1 MSIFSAPS
9 VRSIGKESEGG
20 PGVESSGVSASV
32 SLSLYLCPRH
42 WVDVVATWRVLGVHQ
57 HATDDVPSPSAYPLD
72 SLSLAKTLDSSKERL
87 RDQVAVGLGLE
98 DDVPGTEEGE
108 QCGGSPG
115 SSSYTYGKLRL
126 EVADGEVLPIV
137 VTVKRKKE
145 SGERGNKGR
154 KAHTANTAPHL
165 PSCLSKL

>member
-1 MSIFSAPS
+1 MFFYSPFPFSS
-9 VRSIGKESEGG
+9 CSLRFFSGEWGG
-20 PGVESSGVSASV
+20 E
-32 SLSLYLCPRH
+32 
-42 WVDVVATWRVLGVHQ
+42 
-57 HATDDVPSPSAYPLD
+57 
-72 SLSLAKTLDSSKERL
+72 
-87 RDQVAVGLGLE
+87 
-98 DDVPGTEEGE
+98 EEGRWRAFVRLE
-108 QCGGSPG
+108 TPK
-115 SSSYTYGKLRL
+115 YL